1 MSKQKKAELDVDF
14 IGGGR
19 PLTKED
25 EIAISNFIR
34 ANNAKNAHKYSAT
47 KRAIKTSRKKAAA

>member
-1 MSKQKKAELDVDF
+1 MKQKKVELEVDV

-25 EIAISNFIR
+25 EIAISAFIR
-34 ANNAKNAHKYSAT
+34 A
-47 KRAIKTSRKKAAA
+47 RKKAPLLKNSTIKRSLKRKTKRTAKV

>member
-1 MSKQKKAELDVDF
+1 MKNKSTELDVDF

-34 ANNAKNAHKYSAT
+34 ANKAKHARKHSTA
-47 KRAIKTSRKKAAA
+47 KRTISTSRKKVVA